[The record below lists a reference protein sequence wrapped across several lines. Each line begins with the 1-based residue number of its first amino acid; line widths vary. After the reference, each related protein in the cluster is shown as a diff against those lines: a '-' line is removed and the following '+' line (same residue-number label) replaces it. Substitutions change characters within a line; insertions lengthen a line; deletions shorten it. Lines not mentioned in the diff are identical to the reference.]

1 VRERVKRAWTW
12 LRTPSASLTAG
23 TLLLVG
29 VLLSSVGGG
38 AFGAFLHYSNS
49 LDFCISCHEMQAY
62 VYEEYRQTV
71 HYENSSGVRAICSD
85 CHVPRAF
92 FPKLV
97 RKVRATF
104 NEVPKHLLGTINT
117 PEKFAAR
124 RLTLAEHVW
133 AEMKANDSEPCRG
146 CHSREAMLL
155 AAQKPRAR
163 GQHEESLKTGETCID
178 CHQGVAHQLPEQ
190 PGQKQ
195 PETEDFA
202 L

>member
-1 VRERVKRAWTW
+1 MRGWLKRAWTW
-12 LRTPSASLTAG
+12 LRTPSAGLATG
-23 TLLLVG
+23 TLLLAG
-29 VLLSSVGGG
+29 VVIATVGGS
-38 AFGAFLHYSNS
+38 AFGSFLHYSNS
-49 LDFCISCHEMQAY
+49 LEFCISCHEMQAY

-92 FPKLV
+92 VPKLL
-97 RKVRATF
+97 RKVQATF
-104 NEVPKHLLGTINT
+104 NEIPKHLLGTIDT
-117 PEKFAAR
+117 PEKFAAH

-133 AEMKANDSEPCRG
+133 AEMRADDSASCRS

-155 AAQKPRAR
+155 ATQKPRAR

-178 CHQGVAHQLPEQ
+178 CHQGVAHKLPEQ
-190 PGQKQ
+190 PGQNP
-195 PETEDFA
+195 PEAEDFA